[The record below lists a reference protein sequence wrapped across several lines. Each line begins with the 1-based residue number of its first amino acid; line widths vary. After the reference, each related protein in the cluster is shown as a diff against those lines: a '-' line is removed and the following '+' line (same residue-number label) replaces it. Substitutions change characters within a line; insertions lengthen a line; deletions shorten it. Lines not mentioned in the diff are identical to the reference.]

1 MKIKKVIFENIN
13 SYEGEVTIDFTDP
26 EFAKGNNQFVIC
38 GPMGSGKSTILD
50 AITLALYGSTAR
62 LGRFTTSSGD
72 KSNELINKHS
82 GYCRA
87 EVIYS
92 CKLKEYTSVFE
103 LHKAR
108 DRVDGKVQTPQC
120 AVYEMDGDER
130 VGNLLDSTTTD
141 ALKKKT
147 ESLIGLNYDQFI
159 QCILIPQ
166 GRFEDFLR
174 SDEREKAGILAKL
187 SHTEHYK
194 EAARLLNEK
203 ASELNM
209 QYNGLKKERDAISV
223 MTEEEREN
231 CGKQI
236 EELQKQIRE
245 IDENKE
251 VLQKKIDQINQLN
264 KAESEFKDAEK
275 NLNEINAESETY
287 KVKEEELAKA
297 RKAEDCAV
305 EYRSLQDCIAELKTV
320 QDEQIK
326 AEAELATYASE
337 KAEAEEEKSRCTEA
351 YEKKRE
357 ERDKQKDIWTEV
369 RKKDTE
375 ISVTKNDTISKKE
388 VFDNSNKNYEDRK
401 TEYDRLKAGIGVTES
416 RIKELSSYIDQNK
429 ADEGLEV
436 TLATYTEKRKAWNE
450 SDTRRKQAENEL
462 KEGSEKQKQLQKII
476 DDLNKEKDEIAEQ
489 LHNLVS
495 SKYLLVAGILRQD
508 LKAGMSC
515 PVCGKKYV
523 SADADSEEIHVHSRT
538 ETEGEQ
544 NQVAQDISDLNDALE
559 EKGNAIN
566 EATKELQI
574 VENKIKTATD
584 SVEQEKAVKAGLMD
598 EFNKMLLPWNAT
610 VNEQTSEEE
619 FDKIKDEL
627 CKLKDD
633 YKNNKTELDRLNS
646 EYETDK
652 KMMGSIDLNK
662 LLEERNAAEEKYK
675 NADQKCREL
684 EKERQ
689 ELFGSQSVD
698 EVERAF
704 DEDLKKKEEEKGAAE
719 KKLQKIAEQ
728 HNTTKTQIGEYKK
741 RNDELNVKQGELN
754 SSFLEKLKKNLF
766 ASEEEYLNS
775 QRTKQQIDDL
785 DKAIGEYEKEKTAAE
800 TTYKNT
806 KTTLDKLR
814 EKEPASESLETLTTE
829 KEGLE
834 ESKNTCNQNL
844 GGLDEKLKQDDKNK
858 KAWEDADTK
867 LKELG
872 AEAEIYSRINEM
884 LGKKDG
890 SDFEVFVQGIAMRS
904 LLEKANVYLMSIIPQ
919 YRLEQKSEYSIDFIV
934 VETMGDL
941 TEVRR
946 DVTNFSGG
954 EKFIISLSL
963 ALAMAEFAGQNGDV
977 ECIFLDEG
985 FGTLSGNPLSD
996 AINALKRLS
1005 STGKMLGIITHIDAV
1020 INEFNKIEAKK
1031 TGEKSTLSGP
1041 GVVYMDRRKK
1051 AK

>member
-1 MKIKKVIFENIN
+1 MKIKKIIFENIN

-26 EFAKGNNQFVIC
+26 EFERGNNQFVVC

-62 LGRFTTSSGD
+62 LERLTASSPN
-72 KSNELINKHS
+72 KSDELINKHS

-87 EVIYS
+87 EVEYS
-92 CKLKEYTSVFE
+92 CKYGEFASVFE

-108 DRVDGKVQTPQC
+108 DKVDGRVQSPQC
-120 AVYEMDGDER
+120 AVYEITGDER
-130 VGNLLDSTTTD
+130 GKNLLDGYSTE
-141 ALKKKT
+141 ALRKKT
-147 ESLIGLNYDQFI
+147 ESHIGLNYDQFVL
-159 QCILIPQ
+159 CILIPQ
-166 GRFEDFLR
+166 GKFEDFLK
-174 SDEREKAGILAKL
+174 SDERKKAGILAKL

-203 ASELNM
+203 ASELNI
-209 QYNGLKKERDAISV
+209 QYNGLKTKRDAIPV
-223 MTEEEREN
+223 MTVEEREK
-231 CGKQI
+231 CEKQI
-236 EELQKQIRE
+236 EELKKQILE
-245 IDENKE
+245 IDENKKI
-251 VLQKKIDQINQLN
+251 LQRKIDQIDQLN
-264 KAESEFKDAEK
+264 KAQREFNEAEISLNKIKEGSEEYRLRKK
-275 NLNEINAESETY
+275 
-287 KVKEEELAKA
+287 ELANA

-305 EYRSLQDCIAELKTV
+305 EYGRLQDCIDQLTNV
-320 QDEQIK
+320 QDEQKK
-326 AEAELATYASE
+326 AEGNLAKYASE
-337 KAEAEEEKSRCTEA
+337 KAEAEKESLRCKEA
-351 YEKKRE
+351 YENKKE
-357 ERDKQKDIWTEV
+357 EGKKQKDIWAEV
-369 RKKDTE
+369 RNKDTE
-375 ISVTKNDTISKKE
+375 ISVTKNDTGSMKRI
-388 VFDNSNKNYEDRK
+388 FDNSNKNYEDRK
-401 TEYDRLKAGIGVTES
+401 AEYNGLETRIGETAS
-416 RIKELSSYIDQNK
+416 RIKDLSDYIDKNK

-436 TLATYTEKRKAWNE
+436 TLATYKEKRKAWKE

-462 KEGSEKQKQLQKII
+462 KESGGKKEQLQKELN
-476 DDLNKEKDEIAEQ
+476 DLKKEKDEIAEQ
-489 LHNLVS
+489 LHSLVS

-523 SADADSEEIHVHSRT
+523 PADADSEEIHVHSRT

-544 NQVAQDISDLNDALE
+544 KLVAQDISDLNDALE

-566 EATKELQI
+566 EAIKELQI
-574 VENKIKTATD
+574 VENEIKTTTD
-584 SVEQEKAVKAGLMD
+584 SIEQEKAVKTGLID
-598 EFNKMLLPWNAT
+598 ESNKMLLPWDAK

-627 CKLKDD
+627 CKLKND
-633 YKNNKTELDRLNS
+633 YKNSKEELEKLTR

-652 KMMGSIDLNK
+652 KVMDSIDLDK
-662 LLEERNAAEEKYK
+662 LLKERNDAEKNYK
-675 NADQKCREL
+675 DADQKCSEL

-689 ELFGSQSVD
+689 ELFGTQSV
-698 EVERAF
+698 EEAERAF
-704 DEDLKKKEEEKGAAE
+704 DEDLRKKEKEKGDADE
-719 KKLQKIAEQ
+719 KLRNIAKQYDTTSTKID
-728 HNTTKTQIGEYKK
+728 EYKK
-741 RNDELNVKQGELN
+741 RRDELNAKQSELN
-754 SSFLEKLKKNLF
+754 SGFLEKLKKNHF
-766 ASEEEYLNS
+766 DSEEEYRNAH
-775 QRTKQQIDDL
+775 REKQQIDDL

-800 TTYKNT
+800 TTFNNT
-806 KTTLDKLR
+806 KTTLDKLL
-814 EKEPASESLETLTTE
+814 EEEPVSESLETLKEEKKGMEDSVTTFNQDVG
-829 KEGLE
+829 KLNGNLE
-834 ESKNTCNQNL
+834 
-844 GGLDEKLKQDDKNK
+844 QDNKNK
-858 KAWEDADTK
+858 KAWEDADK
-867 LKELG
+867 ELQELG

-904 LLEKANVYLMSIIPQ
+904 LLEKANIYLRSIIPQ
-919 YRLEQKSEYSIDFIV
+919 YRLVQKSDNSIDFV
-934 VETMGDL
+934 VIETMGDL

-963 ALAMAEFAGQNGDV
+963 ALAMSEFAGQNGDV